1 MKLVAKIDMPYNGH
15 PFKAGDAFESVSD
28 SDAELL
34 IIVGSARKAD
44 DEVITM
50 RRGPGR
56 PRKYERR
63 DMVAEE

>member
-44 DEVITM
+44 DEIAV

>member
-15 PFKAGDAFESVSD
+15 PFKAGEAFESVSD

-44 DEVITM
+44 DEVGV